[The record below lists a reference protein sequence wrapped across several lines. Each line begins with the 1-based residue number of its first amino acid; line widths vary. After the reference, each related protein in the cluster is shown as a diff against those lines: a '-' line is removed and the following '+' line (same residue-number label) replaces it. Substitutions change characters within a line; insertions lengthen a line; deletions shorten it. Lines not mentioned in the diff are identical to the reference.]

1 MIAVGRGYAGRPPAA
16 RWIAALLFAIAL
28 PAPAAERI
36 ASLNLCLDQIL
47 LRWVPPQRIVSVT
60 WLSAEAQYRN
70 APIPEHVALNR
81 AQAEELIPLQ
91 PDLVLAGQFGAQR
104 AAARLEEMGFRVV
117 RIPDA
122 YTLEQLQ
129 TQLGALEQ
137 ALGPLPP
144 LRARQQQL
152 AELLAPARQKNPQ
165 AADVKHPTA
174 LILSANNI
182 TYGSGML
189 EHQLLTRAGFINL
202 AAEQGID
209 QLGRVS
215 LEQVIALQPDL
226 LVFYGGAQDFAIAH
240 LAERHPVLKRYID
253 SGRSYR
259 LPEALGYCPA
269 LAAVDALEQLQ
280 QKRAELVQQP

>member
-1 MIAVGRGYAGRPPAA
+1 MEMGGAGKEFAGCLLVAVFALAAIPAS
-16 RWIAALLFAIAL
+16 
-28 PAPAAERI
+28 AAERI

-47 LRWVPPQRIVSVT
+47 LRWVPPQQLVSVT
-60 WLSAEAQYRN
+60 WLSAEEQYRQ
-70 APIPEHVALNR
+70 APIPEHVLLNR
-81 AQAEELIPLQ
+81 AQAEELIPLK
-91 PDLVLAGQFGAQR
+91 PDLVLTGQFGAQR
-104 AAARLEEMGFRVV
+104 AATRLEDMGLRVV

-122 YTLEQLQ
+122 YSLEQLQ
-129 TQLGALEQ
+129 AQLDALEDS
-137 ALGPLPP
+137 LGPLPR
-144 LRARQQQL
+144 LLTQKKQFAD
-152 AELLAPARQKNPQ
+152 LLAAAPKHEPENSARKN
-165 AADVKHPTA
+165 PTA

-189 EHQLLTRAGFINL
+189 EHQLLARAGFTNL

-269 LAAVDALEQLQ
+269 LAVVDVLTQLQ
-280 QKRAELVQQP
+280 QKRAELVPQP